1 MQYYKHMAVFVV
13 VVDTGSFTA
22 AAARLGTA
30 KSAVSRYVSEL
41 EEHLGVVLLQRTTRR
56 FSITEAGQRYYESC
70 ARMVA
75 EAEAA
80 EEAVRDLRSEATGT
94 LRLSAPVSFGI
105 DIFMPALIEFTD
117 LYPKLDVNVTL
128 DNRPIDLVEE
138 GIDLAIRFGGVT
150 NTASTSLMA
159 RRLSTTTAVICA
171 TPAYFAANG
180 VPAVPRDLANHRWLP
195 AAAAGS
201 EKLTLKQG
209 EQTHTVTLD
218 GRFRTNNGDAVLAFL
233 RTGKG
238 IAQYPLWGAYDDLVA
253 GNLKIALAD
262 YQAPE
267 LAINAVYPSA
277 KHVLP
282 RVRLFIDYLAEKFEG
297 RDWSTISDDWIARPG

>member
-1 MQYYKHMAVFVV
+1 MQYYKHMAMFVV

-22 AAARLGTA
+22 AATRLGTA

-41 EEHLGVVLLQRTTRR
+41 EEHLGVVLLQRTTRQ

-94 LRLSAPVSFGI
+94 LRVSAPVSFGI
-105 DIFMPALIEFTD
+105 DIIMPALIEFTD

-128 DNRPIDLVEE
+128 DNRAIDLVEE
-138 GIDLAIRFGGVT
+138 GIDLGVRFGHVT
-150 NTASTSLMA
+150 SPSLMA
-159 RRLSTTTAVICA
+159 RQLSATTSVICGA
-171 TPAYFAANG
+171 PDYFHAHG
-180 VPAVPRDLANHRWLP
+180 IPEVPRDLTSHKWLP
-195 AAAAGS
+195 AATTGS
-201 EKLTLKQG
+201 EKLTFKQG
-209 EQTHTVTLD
+209 EQTHSVTLN

-253 GNLKIALAD
+253 GRLKIALAD
-262 YQAPE
+262 YLAPE
-267 LAINAVYPSA
+267 LSINAVYPA
-277 KHVLP
+277 TKHVLP
-282 RVRLFIDYLAEKFEG
+282 RVRLFIDHLAEKFVG
-297 RDWSTISDDWIARPG
+297 RDWLSISNDWIARAT